1 MCAIFGF
8 VNYRHAV
15 SKKHLKELEDFSRVV
30 FRADDFM
37 EPVDFDKFEIEIF
50 YPKKK

>member
-1 MCAIFGF
+1 ML
-8 VNYRHAV
+8 
-15 SKKHLKELEDFSRVV
+15 KKHLKELEDFSRVV